1 MCYINYLTFH
11 VNVLSFIDKLYITH
25 VKEHVNTFYRF
36 SIIFLCFCNFPCKR
50 AKERHP
56 HINIDLVHTSTSI
69 MRPDGISN
77 DPSLGFSTLIY
88 DIETVHFKR
97 RITYS
102 NRRMIDECDLLIC
115 FVEEI
120 ITTGGAAAAYRYA
133 KKKNK
138 KIINIF

>member
-1 MCYINYLTFH
+1 
-11 VNVLSFIDKLYITH
+11 
-25 VKEHVNTFYRF
+25 
-36 SIIFLCFCNFPCKR
+36 
-50 AKERHP
+50 
-56 HINIDLVHTSTSI
+56 